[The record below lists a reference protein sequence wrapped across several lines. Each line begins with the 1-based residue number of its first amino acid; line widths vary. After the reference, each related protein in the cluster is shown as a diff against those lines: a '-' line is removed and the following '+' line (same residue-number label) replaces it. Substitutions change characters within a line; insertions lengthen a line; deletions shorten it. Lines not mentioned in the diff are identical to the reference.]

1 MRSAC
6 PCCLKPVLADE
17 FHFFS
22 SSKTERRQ
30 RSSENDGEKSRLCQ
44 NRTNLHDTCETSVI
58 SINRHYTTVNLGKV
72 KTPNMKKKINPN
84 YEETFLAKATRY

>member
-6 PCCLKPVLADE
+6 PCCLKPVLADK

-30 RSSENDGEKSRLCQ
+30 RSSRNDGKKNELCQ
-44 NRTNLHDTCETSVI
+44 KRTNLHDTCETSVI
-58 SINRHYTTVNLGKV
+58 NINRHYTTVNLKG
-72 KTPNMKKKINPN
+72 
-84 YEETFLAKATRY
+84 